1 MTAGAPSRR
10 LRPLALLAAVA
21 VMGALTAA
29 AAVRH
34 PGRPSE
40 PPTVPSATPSWH
52 DGYDHY
58 IVTLPV
64 KPTVTLRSAVLR
76 PADACPA
83 PPGPGQPEPWQAA
96 PPDPRYKA
104 IWRPGQPMSALYAAI
119 RALPRGYSL
128 QRDCNGDIRA
138 VPPGAPTGAGA
149 VATVPAASPGPVVG
163 AQGRPAFADEVA
175 AKLRAVSG
183 VKSVQVVGGR
193 YLVVKAHLRAAEVAS
208 VTGGAVTDQ
217 QLFAALGTP
226 GTTTEPPLPND
237 PLFSDAYFLA
247 DWGQGGVGSL
257 SNGVGGLPSTPG
269 ASADAAQAWPYSTGA
284 GVLVAVIDGGVNTTS
299 TELLGRIS
307 PLSRNFLVTPPS
319 TDIAPAQSSEPAWQH
334 GQWTSVTL
342 SGNLGNGSGAA
353 GVAPNAQVMQ
363 LVCMSPTT
371 GTLTDQC
378 IYQAGEYAIANGAKV
393 INMSFG
399 AGYATGADPLLTQL
413 VTDADSAGVLVVAAA
428 GNSAQDN
435 DTYPFYPADYA
446 KTFPNVI
453 SVGASD
459 MQDNAATF
467 SDYGANS
474 VDVFAPGVL
483 VLTQDVSGAPD
494 FWSGT
499 SAAAP
504 IVSGTAALLLSED
517 PALTPS
523 EVRSIIMTTADHPA
537 ALAGLSISGGRV
549 DAAAA
554 VASVAP
560 PVQMTVSGVGALAPS
575 VPGTVSINAL
585 LTSPALTST
594 ASSLSITAQ
603 LVYDYS
609 GQAYAVVGM
618 PLSWSGPGQSGKAS
632 TDGTGT
638 AVLSPGGFPAAD
650 FTGTGV
656 TVSFP
661 LSLPVGNYA
670 LVLSLV
676 NPAGGAS
683 IGNHQAVF
691 FTVTGTGPAATT
703 TVAPGA
709 TTTAPAATSS
719 STTAPALPG
728 TTVPGTTV
736 PSAPTSAP
744 STTLPGATTTAPA
757 ATSSSTTAPALP
769 GTTLPGTTLPS
780 APTSAPSTTVPGAT
794 TTSAPAA
801 TTTVPAVTTTQTT
814 LPPGPAEP
822 SQPTANF
829 GITQLTPNVLGP
841 AGGDVTVF
849 GSKLPANA
857 VVRVG
862 TTYEAVTNQ
871 GAGSLDV
878 TVGALLPGLYSLTV
892 LNQGMTLSD
901 TLANAIEV
909 TTGTGGTLPG
919 GPSSSTT
926 APAASTTVAPPPP
939 IVAPASTTTPGSGGG
954 PTTAPAA
961 TTTTAPGPATT
972 GTGMTTTSA
981 PVGTTAPQSSTT
993 VATVPSTTST
1003 NPPAATTTTPTGQP
1017 FQAPNGLTIALLSS
1031 GSPVA
1036 SVPPGSWSSLLCQG
1050 ASCTATTLTA

>member
-728 TTVPGTTV
+728 TT
-736 PSAPTSAP
+736 
-744 STTLPGATTTAPA
+744 
-757 ATSSSTTAPALP
+757 LP

-954 PTTAPAA
+954 PTTATAA

>member
-728 TTVPGTTV
+728 TT
-736 PSAPTSAP
+736 
-744 STTLPGATTTAPA
+744 
-757 ATSSSTTAPALP
+757 LP

>member
-728 TTVPGTTV
+728 TT
-736 PSAPTSAP
+736 
-744 STTLPGATTTAPA
+744 
-757 ATSSSTTAPALP
+757 
-769 GTTLPGTTLPS
+769 LPGTTLPS

>member
-719 STTAPALPG
+719 STTG
-728 TTVPGTTV
+728 
-736 PSAPTSAP
+736 
-744 STTLPGATTTAPA
+744 
-757 ATSSSTTAPALP
+757 PALP